1 MKKEDRKRRARA
13 GETLGEVLIAMLI
26 VALSA
31 LMLAGMVSSAGQI
44 NLSVRETDESFY
56 KSVSALE
63 KRDGTPKDGTLN
75 VKIETSGAG
84 VTTEEVEVS
93 VFEEGG
99 MISYKAKEG
108 TP

>member
-1 MKKEDRKRRARA
+1 MKRDKRRRRARA

-63 KRDGTPKDGTLN
+63 KRDGTPKDGTLT
-75 VKIETSGAG
+75 VKIETSDSTADA
-84 VTTEEVEVS
+84 EVAVS